1 LTCQANKLTARVKM
15 QIPLFVLGMAVCFIA
30 ADWIAQNGLSALFAG
45 ILFIGAGI
53 SFMRYL
59 VINRRSQIKRG
70 NK

>member
-1 LTCQANKLTARVKM
+1 M
-15 QIPLFVLGMAVCFIA
+15 QIPLFVFGMAGCFLV
-30 ADWIAQNGLSALFAG
+30 ADWMAQNGYSQLIAG

-59 VINRRSQIKRG
+59 ITNRRSQIKRG